1 MTRVFPFGVW
11 GFLRRDKILRG
22 MWTSPHLKLLT
33 ALAKYNTSAKY
44 PLPYLSEIPIE
55 AKNGKTYQADILIG
69 KRLIVEVDGPIHL
82 KHIQKDDDRDGE
94 LKALGYTTIRFS
106 NKLIEQDVNAV
117 VNAISEVYGK
127 I

>member
-1 MTRVFPFGVW
+1 M
-11 GFLRRDKILRG
+11 RG
-22 MWTSPHLKLLT
+22 MWTSPHLKLLN
-33 ALAKYNTSAKY
+33 ALAKYNTTAKY

-55 AKNGKTYQADILIG
+55 AGNGKTYQADILIG

-106 NKLIEQDVNAV
+106 NKLIKQDVNAV
-117 VNAISEVYGK
+117 VSAISEVYAK
-127 I
+127 L